1 MPVGVLE
8 GGPLGGKM
16 TLGMLDGTPVGP
28 VAVPVPALT
37 DEATMIE
44 PGSHDVAVLVPVGTI
59 DWGAGVVGVTVTGL
73 IEAVVESVEREVGL
87 VRETVPL
94 EEALKLV
101 VMNEVGLV
109 TVAFEETVAGPVKLI
124 VVVVVVGKAVAVVL
138 VEAVI
143 GGVVVSVPKILE
155 RMLPRPVEDAD
166 EDDTEIVGMIPPRI
180 EDSTF
185 PPPLVDEVMVG
196 SDEEEVVD
204 PVGSTVGRVKVGR
217 VKVGRVKLSPSRP
230 PPLEDEVV
238 IVASLALVVVVV
250 VVVVDA
256 PEDVPGPN
264 NPLKRSL
271 RRLSSLEVV
280 GVGVVVVVV
289 VVVVVSE
296 VTTPPGPKVMAEL
309 WPVLAVDI
317 ELDLVV
323 ECVLECVLELVLDD
337 VGWTMTGGMI
347 APEPVGLSRSDRTSV
362 PPNGNPNKP
371 LNPSRA
377 RLGETGLAGVALL
390 TTRLIWRGK

>member
-1 MPVGVLE
+1 M
-8 GGPLGGKM
+8 
-16 TLGMLDGTPVGP
+16 GMLDGTPVGP
-28 VAVPVPALT
+28 VAVPVPTLM

-44 PGSHDVAVLVPVGTI
+44 PGSHDVAVLVPVGRI
-59 DWGAGVVGVTVTGL
+59 DWGAGVVGVTVTRL

-87 VRETVPL
+87 VKETVPL
-94 EEALKLV
+94 EVAVKLV
-101 VMNEVGLV
+101 VVNKVGLV
-109 TVAFEETVAGPVKLI
+109 TVAFEETVAGPVELI
-124 VVVVVVGKAVAVVL
+124 DVVVVGKVVAVVL
-138 VEAVI
+138 VEVVI
-143 GGVVVSVPKILE
+143 GEVVVSVPKILE

-166 EDDTEIVGMIPPRI
+166 VDDTETVGMIPPRI
-180 EDSTF
+180 EESIF
-185 PPPLVDEVMVG
+185 PPPLLDEVMVG

-217 VKVGRVKLSPSRP
+217 VKLSPSRP

-238 IVASLALVVVVV
+238 IVASFAPVVVV

-289 VVVVVSE
+289 VVVVSE

-309 WPVLAVDI
+309 WPALAVDF

-323 ECVLECVLELVLDD
+323 ECSLELVLDD
-337 VGWTMTGGMI
+337 VGWTMTGGMT

>member
-1 MPVGVLE
+1 MLE
-8 GGPLGGKM
+8 GDPLGGEM
-16 TLGMLDGTPVGP
+16 TLGMLDGTPVGAA
-28 VAVPVPALT
+28 AVPVPALT

-59 DWGAGVVGVTVTGL
+59 DWGAGVVGVTVTRL
-73 IEAVVESVEREVGL
+73 IEAVVESVGREVGL
-87 VRETVPL
+87 ERETVPL
-94 EEALKLV
+94 EDAVKLV
-101 VMNEVGLV
+101 VANEVGLV
-109 TVAFEETVAGPVKLI
+109 TVAFEETVAGPVELI
-124 VVVVVVGKAVAVVL
+124 DVIVVGKAVAVVL
-138 VEAVI
+138 VEVVI
-143 GGVVVSVPKILE
+143 GVVVVSVPKILE

-166 EDDTEIVGMIPPRI
+166 ADEDDTVGMIPPRI
-180 EDSTF
+180 EESKF
-185 PPPLVDEVMVG
+185 PPPLLDEVIVG
-196 SDEEEVVD
+196 SDEDEVVD
-204 PVGSTVGRVKVGR
+204 PVGSTVGR

-238 IVASLALVVVVV
+238 IVASFALVVVVV
-250 VVVVDA
+250 VVVADA

-280 GVGVVVVVV
+280 GVGVVGVVV

-296 VTTPPGPKVMAEL
+296 VTTPPGRKVMAEL
-309 WPVLAVDI
+309 WPALAVDF

-323 ECVLECVLELVLDD
+323 ECFLELVLELVVDG

-347 APEPVGLSRSDRTSV
+347 APVPVGLSRSDRTSV

-390 TTRLIWRGK
+390 TTRFIWRGK

>member
-1 MPVGVLE
+1 
-8 GGPLGGKM
+8 M

-44 PGSHDVAVLVPVGTI
+44 PGNHDVAVLVPVGTI
-59 DWGAGVVGVTVTGL
+59 DWGAGVVGVTVTRL

-87 VRETVPL
+87 VKETVPL
-94 EEALKLV
+94 EEAVKLV
-101 VMNEVGLV
+101 VKNEVGLV
-109 TVAFEETVAGPVKLI
+109 TVAFEETVAGPVELI
-124 VVVVVVGKAVAVVL
+124 DVVVVGKAVAVVL
-138 VEAVI
+138 VEVVI
-143 GGVVVSVPKILE
+143 GRVVVSVPKILE
-155 RMLPRPVEDAD
+155 RILPRPVEDAD
-166 EDDTEIVGMIPPRI
+166 EDDTEIVGMSPPTI
-180 EDSTF
+180 EESRF
-185 PPPLVDEVMVG
+185 PPPLVDEVMAG
-196 SDEEEVVD
+196 SDEEEAVD
-204 PVGSTVGRVKVGR
+204 PVGSTVGRVKVAR

-238 IVASLALVVVVV
+238 IVASLAPVVVVV

-289 VVVVVSE
+289 VVVSE

-309 WPVLAVDI
+309 WPALAVDF
-317 ELDLVV
+317 ELDSVV

-347 APEPVGLSRSDRTSV
+347 APEPVGLRRSDRTSV

>member
-1 MPVGVLE
+1 
-8 GGPLGGKM
+8 M

-28 VAVPVPALT
+28 VVVPVPALT

-44 PGSHDVAVLVPVGTI
+44 AGSHDVAVLVPVGTI
-59 DWGAGVVGVTVTGL
+59 DWGAGVVGVTVTRL
-73 IEAVVESVEREVGL
+73 IEAVVEVVVESVEREVGL
-87 VRETVPL
+87 VKVTVPL
-94 EEALKLV
+94 EVAVKLV
-101 VMNEVGLV
+101 VVNKVGLV
-109 TVAFEETVAGPVKLI
+109 TVAFEETVAGPVELI
-124 VVVVVVGKAVAVVL
+124 DVVVVGKAVAVAL
-138 VEAVI
+138 VEVVI

-155 RMLPRPVEDAD
+155 SMLPRPVEDAD
-166 EDDTEIVGMIPPRI
+166 ADDTEIVGIPPRM
-180 EDSTF
+180 EESKF
-185 PPPLVDEVMVG
+185 PPPLLDEVMVG

-204 PVGSTVGRVKVGR
+204 PVGSTVGRVKA
-217 VKVGRVKLSPSRP
+217 GRVKLSPSRP

-238 IVASLALVVVVV
+238 IVASFAPVVVVVV

-309 WPVLAVDI
+309 WPALAVDF

-323 ECVLECVLELVLDD
+323 ECSLELVLELVLDG
-337 VGWTMTGGMI
+337 VGWTMTDGTT

>member
-1 MPVGVLE
+1 M
-8 GGPLGGKM
+8 
-16 TLGMLDGTPVGP
+16 GMLDGTPVGP

-37 DEATMIE
+37 DEATIIE
-44 PGSHDVAVLVPVGTI
+44 SGSHDVAVLVPVGMI
-59 DWGAGVVGVTVTGL
+59 DWGAGVVGVTVARL
-73 IEAVVESVEREVGL
+73 IEGVVESVEREVGL
-87 VRETVPL
+87 VRGTVPL
-94 EEALKLV
+94 EEAVKPV
-101 VMNEVGLV
+101 VVNGVGLV
-109 TVAFEETVAGPVKLI
+109 RVAFEETVAGPVELI
-124 VVVVVVGKAVAVVL
+124 DVAVVGKAVAVVL
-138 VEAVI
+138 VEVVI

-166 EDDTEIVGMIPPRI
+166 ADEDDTETVGMIPPRI
-180 EDSTF
+180 EESTF
-185 PPPLVDEVMVG
+185 PPPVLVEVMVG

-204 PVGSTVGRVKVGR
+204 PVGSTVGRVKAGS
-217 VKVGRVKLSPSRP
+217 VKVGTVRLSPSRP

-238 IVASLALVVVVV
+238 IVASSALVVVVVV

-271 RRLSSLEVV
+271 KRLSSLEVV
-280 GVGVVVVVV
+280 GVGVVVV

-309 WPVLAVDI
+309 WVELWLALVVDS
-317 ELDLVV
+317 ELDSVVESVVELVV
-323 ECVLECVLELVLDD
+323 EDVVED
-337 VGWTMTGGMI
+337 VGWMTVGMI
-347 APEPVGLSRSDRTSV
+347 PPEPVGLSRSDRTSV

-371 LNPSRA
+371 LNPSRG
-377 RLGETGLAGVALL
+377 RLGEIGLAGVALL